1 MMKKAITQFNKLTVL
16 IGLSLFISGCSMFG
30 LDIQEDYDYKKSIL
44 QENVNMSAWAYLKQ
58 RANGN
63 NPNDT
68 VFRWMKKAIDYSGI
82 DTLEYTKP
90 NRTYIFLHNEAIRRV
105 NGSQTLQSNC
115 FFIDYPTIVKNP
127 DGTIKFT
134 TPTSGVP
141 TTSVGTK
148 TWNDYDKETVKKYLL
163 YLIGIGDYNYE
174 NITPA
179 GIDIQSLLPANS
191 VATKETRLGYMVTP
205 STTPG
210 FTTASTGTPAV
221 FTFNYTGVGKEP
233 TGFDPEGK
241 FNLKVSN
248 TADSKLFFNGGL
260 IVRSSNYKCTNGTI
274 HVWGVT
280 VRPSR

>member
-1 MMKKAITQFNKLTVL
+1 L
-16 IGLSLFISGCSMFG
+16 ISGCSVFG
-30 LDIQEDYDYKKSIL
+30 LDLQEDYDYQKSIIE
-44 QENVNMSAWAYLKQ
+44 ENVNMTAWQYLKT
-58 RANGN
+58 RADGN

-105 NGSQTLQSNC
+105 NASQTLQANC
-115 FFIDYPTIVKNP
+115 FFLDYPIISKNP
-127 DGTIKFT
+127 DGSIIFT
-134 TPTSGVP
+134 TPTSGIPVTTTP
-141 TTSVGTK
+141 TKSWK
-148 TWNDYDKETVKKYLL
+148 DYDKETVKKYLL
-163 YLIGIGDYNYE
+163 YLIGIGDYNYT
-174 NITPA
+174 NLTPD
-179 GIDIQSLLPANS
+179 GVDVQSLLPPNS
-191 VATKETRLGYMVTP
+191 VATKESRLGYMITP
-205 STTPG
+205 SAVRG

-221 FTFNYTGVGKEP
+221 FNFNYTNAGTAP

-241 FNLKVSN
+241 FNLKISN

-260 IVRSSNYKCTNGTI
+260 IVRSSNYRATNGTI

>member
-1 MMKKAITQFNKLTVL
+1 MNIKKTFNKLMVL

-44 QENVNMSAWAYLKQ
+44 QENVNMTAWAYLKQ

-68 VFRWMKKAIDYSGI
+68 VFKWMKKAIDYSGI
-82 DTLEYTKP
+82 DTLEYTKA
-90 NRTYIFLHNEAIRRV
+90 NRTYIFLHNDAIRRV

-127 DGTIKFT
+127 DGSIKFT
-134 TPTSGVP
+134 TATSGIP
-141 TTSVGTK
+141 TTSAGTK
-148 TWNDYDKETVKKYLL
+148 SWNDYDKETVKKYLL
-163 YLIGIGDYNYE
+163 YLIGIGDYNYD
-174 NITPA
+174 NLTPA
-179 GIDIQSLLPANS
+179 GVDIQSLLPANS

-210 FTTASTGTPAV
+210 FTTASTGTVAV
-221 FTFNYTGVGKEP
+221 FAFNYTGTGTAP